1 MVADFIC
8 GSVLA
13 VAAWL
18 VIIIFADGLGGD
30 VMEQEWTTHDFIS
43 LIVIIIAICIVIYA
57 FAHEGRGKR

>member
-18 VIIIFADGLGGD
+18 VIIIFADGLGA
-30 VMEQEWTTHDFIS
+30 M
-43 LIVIIIAICIVIYA
+43 
-57 FAHEGRGKR
+57 